1 MKDNFTKEPD
11 MDMVC
16 SLCQVLFNIKE
27 ILKMTCQVEWV
38 KQSIIMGINI
48 MGYFIKANVAGVEI

>member
-16 SLCQVLFNIKE
+16 SLCQVSFNIKE